1 MYKYSNLLGFLETMP
16 HVVFDKKIDLL
27 DFSKKFTP
35 IFQKEPFL
43 VKVQTIFVD
52 KDNLTALLP
61 AVVIS
66 DLHQKYFIE
75 ISTGKSKTTIR
86 LYPSTDPKKTDAV
99 KESLIL
105 VAKQILNNYN
115 DFKITQTNLPQATL
129 ITSV

>member
-1 MYKYSNLLGFLETMP
+1 MP